1 MTAYLVRRLLE
12 AIPVLLGISII
23 SFLIIR
29 LAPGDPTAL
38 LADISLLTPEER
50 LELRQSLGLEDPL
63 PIQYT
68 KMLGALLTGDLTSLR
83 TGEPT
88 IKMVL
93 DAAPTTLLLISGT
106 IVFSLVVGVLFGVIS
121 AVRPYS
127 RTDTVLMLLA
137 LFGLSVPS
145 FWLGLIL
152 IIIFAEN
159 LGWLPAS
166 GIRPQGA
173 MSVSFFDVLPYLI
186 MPVIV
191 LGSGIAASLMRFTRS
206 SMLDSLGADYV
217 RTARSKG
224 LVEWRV
230 VFGHALRNSLVTVVT
245 LVGVLI
251 PILLSSTV
259 VVETIFALPGMG
271 RLAVTAALSR
281 DYPVVLTTNLLAA
294 AAVLIANLL
303 TDLAYSAV
311 DPRIRV
317 NE

>member
-1 MTAYLVRRLLE
+1 MTTYMIRRLIE

-23 SFLIIR
+23 SFLVVR

-38 LADISLLTPEER
+38 LADLSLLSEQER
-50 LELRQSLGLEDPL
+50 LALRQSLGLEESL
-63 PIQYT
+63 PVQYV
-68 KMLGALLTGDLTSLR
+68 KMLGSLLTGDLTSLR
-83 TGEPT
+83 TGEST

-93 DAAPTTLLLISGT
+93 DAAPTTLLLIIGT
-106 IVFSLVVGVLFGVIS
+106 ILFSLLVGVCLGVVS
-121 AVRPYS
+121 ALRPHS
-127 RTDTVLMLLA
+127 RTDTILMLIA

-145 FWLGLIL
+145 FWLGLML
-152 IIIFAEN
+152 IIVFAEN

-173 MSVSFFDVLPYLI
+173 TSVSPFDVVPYLI
-186 MPVIV
+186 LPVFV
-191 LGSGIAASLMRFTRS
+191 LGSGIAATMMRFTRS
-206 SMLDSLGADYV
+206 SMLDSLGTDYV

-224 LVEWRV
+224 LTEWRV

-245 LVGVLI
+245 LVGVLV

-271 RLAVTAALSR
+271 RLTVTAALSR
-281 DYPVVLTTNLLAA
+281 DYPVVMTTNLIAA
-294 AAVLIANLL
+294 ATVLLANLL
-303 TDLAYSAV
+303 TDVAYSLV

-317 NE
+317 HE

>member
-1 MTAYLVRRLLE
+1 VTAYLIRRVIE

-23 SFLIIR
+23 SFLVVR

-38 LADISLLTPEER
+38 LADLSLLSEAER
-50 LELRQSLGLEDPL
+50 LALRESLGLEDPL
-63 PIQYT
+63 PIQYA

-83 TGEPT
+83 TGEST
-88 IKMVL
+88 VKMVL
-93 DAAPTTLLLISGT
+93 DAAPTTLLLIGGT
-106 IVFSLVVGVLFGVIS
+106 ILFSLIVGVTFGVVS
-121 AVRPYS
+121 ALRPHS
-127 RTDTVLMLLA
+127 RTDTVLMVLA

-145 FWLGLIL
+145 FWLGLML
-152 IIIFAEN
+152 IIIFAES

-173 MSVSFFDVLPYLI
+173 TGVSPLDVLPYLI
-186 MPVIV
+186 MPVLV
-191 LGSGIAASLMRFTRS
+191 LGSGIAATLMRFTRS
-206 SMLDSLGADYV
+206 SMLDSLGTDYV

-224 LVEWRV
+224 LTEWRV
-230 VFGHALRNSLVTVVT
+230 VAGHALRNSLVTIVT

-271 RLAVTAALSR
+271 RLAVTAALAR

-294 AAVLIANLL
+294 ATVLIANLL
-303 TDLAYSAV
+303 TDVAYSLV

-317 NE
+317 HE

>member
-1 MTAYLVRRLLE
+1 MTAYLIRRLLE

-23 SFLIIR
+23 SFLIMR

-50 LELRQSLGLEDPL
+50 LELRQSLGLEEPL
-63 PIQYT
+63 PIQYG

-88 IKMVL
+88 IRMVL
-93 DAAPTTLLLISGT
+93 DAAPTTLLLITGT
-106 IVFSLVVGVLFGVIS
+106 ILFSLVVGVLFGVVS
-121 AVRPYS
+121 AVRPHS
-127 RTDTVLMLLA
+127 RTDTALMLLA

-145 FWLGLIL
+145 FWLGLML
-152 IIIFAEN
+152 IIVFAEN

-173 MSVSFFDVLPYLI
+173 TTGSPFDVLPYLI
-186 MPVIV
+186 MPILV
-191 LGSGIAASLMRFTRS
+191 LGSGIAAALMRFTRS
-206 SMLDSLGADYV
+206 SMLDSLAADYV

-251 PILLSSTV
+251 PVLLSSTV

-294 AAVLIANLL
+294 ATVLIANLL
-303 TDLAYSAV
+303 TDLAYSVV

>member
-1 MTAYLVRRLLE
+1 MTTYMIRRLIE

-23 SFLIIR
+23 SFLVVR

-38 LADISLLTPEER
+38 LADLSLLSEQER
-50 LELRQSLGLEDPL
+50 LALRQSLGLEEPL
-63 PIQYT
+63 PVQYV
-68 KMLGALLTGDLTSLR
+68 KMLGSLLTGDLTSLR
-83 TGEPT
+83 TGEST

-93 DAAPTTLLLISGT
+93 DAAPTTLLLIIGT
-106 IVFSLVVGVLFGVIS
+106 ILFSLLVGVCLGVVS
-121 AVRPYS
+121 ALRPHS
-127 RTDTVLMLLA
+127 RTDTILMLIA

-145 FWLGLIL
+145 FWLGLML
-152 IIIFAEN
+152 IIVFAEN

-173 MSVSFFDVLPYLI
+173 TSVSPFDVVPYLI
-186 MPVIV
+186 LPVFV
-191 LGSGIAASLMRFTRS
+191 LGSGIAATMMRFTRS
-206 SMLDSLGADYV
+206 SMLDSLGTDYV

-224 LVEWRV
+224 LTEWRV

-245 LVGVLI
+245 LVGVLV

-271 RLAVTAALSR
+271 RLTVTAALSR
-281 DYPVVLTTNLLAA
+281 DYPVVMTTNLIAA
-294 AAVLIANLL
+294 ATVLLANLL
-303 TDLAYSAV
+303 TDMAYSLV

-317 NE
+317 HE

>member
-1 MTAYLVRRLLE
+1 MTTYLIRRLLE
-12 AIPVLLGISII
+12 AVPVLLGISII
-23 SFLIIR
+23 SFLVIR

-38 LADISLLTPEER
+38 LADLSLLTPDER

-63 PIQYT
+63 PIQYV
-68 KMLGALLTGDLTSLR
+68 KMIGALLTGELTSLR
-83 TGEPT
+83 TGEST
-88 IKMVL
+88 IRMVL
-93 DAAPTTLLLISGT
+93 DAAPTTVLLITGT
-106 IVFSLVVGVLFGVIS
+106 IVVSVAVGVLLGVVS
-121 AVRPYS
+121 ALRPHS
-127 RTDTVLMLLA
+127 RTDTILMALA

-145 FWLGLIL
+145 FWLGLML
-152 IIIFAEN
+152 IIVFAEN

-166 GIRPQGA
+166 GIRPQSGA
-173 MSVSFFDVLPYLI
+173 ASSPLDVLPYLV
-186 MPVIV
+186 MPVVV
-191 LGSGIAASLMRFTRS
+191 LGSGIAAALMRFTRS
-206 SMLDSLGADYV
+206 SMLDSLGTDYV

-224 LVEWRV
+224 LTEWRV

-271 RLAVTAALSR
+271 RLAVTAALAR

-294 AAVLIANLL
+294 ATVLIANLL
-303 TDLAYSAV
+303 TDLAYSLV